1 MNTVV
6 AVVLAKE
13 RRMVARFVAAGALS
27 RERAQSLEQLG
38 LNRGVILRRLRE
50 RAVVRQAGQDLYY
63 VDEQSWNAVRR
74 TRRRAASVFLI
85 IGLIII
91 FAVLWSKRAHAL
103 GPSGFRDDSRG
114 FRLQAEDRSS
124 RQVDAVFAEWNKPTS
139 PGCALG
145 VFRDGKIVYERG
157 YGMADVENDVPIT
170 PSSVFYVGSLSKQ
183 FTAAAAALAI
193 SSGSLS
199 PDDSIRKYLPELPSY
214 ADAITVRHLVHH
226 TSGLRDY
233 NTLLSIAGRRGDE
246 AYDNPTVLRITAR
259 QQALNFAPGA
269 EYLYSNTGY
278 TLLAIVVERA
288 TKTPFAAFA
297 DANIFKPLGMTET
310 HFHTDA
316 GRLVKRRAN
325 AYMLR
330 PDGSVRLDTP
340 SNERAGAGGVFTSVR
355 ELLHWDEN
363 FYTAKVGGRQL
374 IDQLQT
380 PGRLKDGTALTYGW
394 GLQVGT
400 YRGSRIVEHGGSLGG
415 YRAHLIRFPEQ
426 HTSFAALCNLAIAP
440 GNLVRHVADV
450 VLADHLTQPR
460 PASPAAPARGPR
472 APADAPVAMDAQA
485 LSLYTGSYVS
495 DEIDSTFT
503 IAVTDGKLTL
513 QRDTDAQPVTLQPV
527 QPDSFRVAGFTIRFE
542 RKDGRVTSLRVDAGR
557 VRDIRFVKSG

>member
-1 MNTVV
+1 
-6 AVVLAKE
+6 
-13 RRMVARFVAAGALS
+13 MVARFVAAGALS
-27 RERAQSLEQLG
+27 RERAQSLQQLG

-50 RAVVRQAGQDLYY
+50 RAVVRQAAPDLYY
-63 VDEQSWNAVRR
+63 VDEESWNAVRR
-74 TRRRAASVFLI
+74 MRRRAASVIAAVALA
-85 IGLIII
+85 II
-91 FAVLWSKRAHAL
+91 FAIVFGARRARAEQ
-103 GPSGFRDDSRG
+103 PSGFSKEVDS
-114 FRLQAEDRSS
+114 
-124 RQVDAVFAEWNKPTS
+124 VFAQWDRKDS

-145 VFRDGKIVYERG
+145 IFRDGKIVYERG
-157 YGMADVENDVPIT
+157 YGMADLENDVPIT

-193 SSGSLS
+193 SKGSLS
-199 PDDSIRKYLPELPSY
+199 ADDPIRKYLPELPAY
-214 ADAITVRHLVHH
+214 ADTITVRQLVHH

-259 QQALNFAPGA
+259 QKALNFATGT

-278 TLLAIVVERA
+278 TLLAVVVERA

-297 DANIFKPLGMTET
+297 DASIFKPLGMTET

-325 AYMLR
+325 AYILR
-330 PDGSVRLDTP
+330 PDGSLRLDTP

-380 PGRLKDGTALTYGW
+380 PGRLKDGTELTYGW
-394 GLQVGT
+394 GLQIGT

-415 YRAHLIRFPEQ
+415 YRAHLIRFPAQ

-440 GNLVRHVADV
+440 GTLVRQVADV
-450 VLADHLTQPR
+450 VLGDRLTLPR
-460 PASPAAPARGPR
+460 PAPPAAPARGPR
-472 APADAPVAMDAQA
+472 TPADAPAMIDAQA
-485 LSLYTGSYVS
+485 LAAYAGSYVS

-503 IAVTDGKLTL
+503 IAVTEGKLTL
-513 QRDTDAQPVTLQPV
+513 QRDTDAQPLTLQPV
-527 QPDSFRVAGFTIRFE
+527 QPDAFRAAGFIIRFE
-542 RKDGRVTSLRVDAGR
+542 RKDGHVPSLVVDAGR
-557 VRDIRFVKSG
+557 VRDIRFVKGG